1 MLLAGLAGATRCNV
15 NHILD
20 DLKEVI
26 GLHRRPDMLLNESR
40 AQAIER
46 THIARTPQIWTGF
59 ARIVDPTTLST

>member
-40 AQAIER
+40 GTVLIS
-46 THIARTPQIWTGF
+46 
-59 ARIVDPTTLST
+59 V